1 MTSARSEGRQASASA
16 GGAAGASDQRVLSAR
31 KEPAPIVINK
41 DEQFLYKAPSSIHE
55 TVVNTLRREKDSLSV
70 ALSNQRESA
79 NSMAARMTQM
89 GIRMAELEKTN
100 EELLAVQAED
110 KNALAQL
117 DVQYRRAAD
126 EAQQLRAQVAEG
138 RLYVDKARD
147 GETKAFM
154 EADAAVQDAQ
164 HSRDDVSFLTKETQ
178 RLADELKRQVDQNLQ
193 LEDQLGRARL
203 EFEDYKSQEH
213 VRLDVLHRELDSL
226 NHLKDVHAKDLDEL
240 RQRAD
245 GLQREKIEL
254 TARLDR
260 THGDQDRVVR
270 DRDGLQ
276 EQAQYYQTEN
286 ADLRDRMQGL
296 ANQNRDLE
304 MRLSR
309 ALTHLDSRSHPGN
322 INSSSYNVN
331 ESAVDRSRDRAA
343 SGSAHDVYENV
354 YDVRAR
360 SGERTSHSPLRPALA
375 ARSPSKELSNV

>member
-1 MTSARSEGRQASASA
+1 MTSARSEGRQASTSA
-16 GGAAGASDQRVLSAR
+16 GGAGGAGDQRVLSAR

-213 VRLDVLHRELDSL
+213 GRLDVLHRELDSL

-240 RQRAD
+240 R
-245 GLQREKIEL
+245 
-254 TARLDR
+254 
-260 THGDQDRVVR
+260 
-270 DRDGLQ
+270 
-276 EQAQYYQTEN
+276 
-286 ADLRDRMQGL
+286 
-296 ANQNRDLE
+296 
-304 MRLSR
+304 
-309 ALTHLDSRSHPGN
+309 
-322 INSSSYNVN
+322 
-331 ESAVDRSRDRAA
+331 
-343 SGSAHDVYENV
+343 
-354 YDVRAR
+354 
-360 SGERTSHSPLRPALA
+360 
-375 ARSPSKELSNV
+375 